1 MSTTQLT
8 VEEPRS
14 SLGTPV
20 WELAKLYPVQ
30 GEWTEAD
37 YLSLQTNQLIEFT
50 QGVLEFLEV
59 PNRKHQ
65 RIVGYLYRHLFLYNE
80 QRCLGEVQTAPLPI
94 RVAPE
99 TLREPDVV
107 YLAQNRLLEDE
118 TIPPDGAD
126 LAMEVVSPG
135 PESRQRDLVK
145 KRHDYA
151 VAGISEYWIVDPFR
165 ETITVLALSGGQY
178 IPVGEYRN
186 GQMATSQ
193 LLPGF
198 EIDVSGALSA

>member
-1 MSTTQLT
+1 MSITQLT
-8 VEEPRS
+8 IEEPRS
-14 SLGTPV
+14 RLGTPV
-20 WELAKLYPVQ
+20 WELARLYPVQ
-30 GEWTEAD
+30 GEWTEAE
-37 YLSLQTNQLIEFT
+37 YLALQTNQLIEFT
-50 QGVLEFLEV
+50 HGVLEFLEV

-80 QRCLGEVQTAPLPI
+80 QSGLGEVQTAPLPI
-94 RVAPE
+94 RVSPE
-99 TLREPDVV
+99 TLREPDVLF
-107 YLAQNRLLEDE
+107 LAQSRLLEDE

-135 PESRQRDLVK
+135 PESRERDLVK

-151 VAGISEYWIVDPFR
+151 LAGISEYWIIDPDR
-165 ETITVLALSGGQY
+165 ETITVLALEDDQY
-178 IPVGEYRN
+178 QMIGEYRN
-186 GQMATSQ
+186 GQKATSQ